1 MRLTPIGVIRTPF
14 VIISD
19 MPIQPSGAAGV
30 GGTIELDPELAE
42 GLQDL
47 DGFSHII
54 VLYQFHQVK
63 RRDLTVTPFLDPR
76 PRGLFATRAPTRPNP
91 IGLSVLKLIG
101 IAGHRL
107 AVENVDM
114 LDGTPLLDIK
124 PYVPAF
130 DRPAEPVRSG
140 WLAQSGE
147 RAITLRSDQRFGG
160 SASKGTD
167 P

>member
-1 MRLTPIGVIRTPF
+1 MRLT
-14 VIISD
+14 
-19 MPIQPSGAAGV
+19 
-30 GGTIELDPELAE
+30 
-42 GLQDL
+42 
-47 DGFSHII
+47 
-54 VLYQFHQVK
+54 
-63 RRDLTVTPFLDPR
+63 
-76 PRGLFATRAPTRPNP
+76 P

-140 WLAQSGE
+140 WLAQRGE
-147 RAITLRSDQRFGG
+147 RAINLRSDQRFGG
-160 SASKGTD
+160 SANQGTD